1 MWAKDIQS
9 AAYIPSM
16 ELSLELDILLGAKL
30 LIRADDKPRDTKV
43 FFDNF
48 QTAKMV
54 RTELDKSIILSPC
67 I

>member
-54 RTELDKSIILSPC
+54 
-67 I
+67 